1 MANIK
6 KIILRESK
14 KITSKTELDITP
26 EELANLTLFKVLNLP
41 YFENVNNFMRL
52 HYNVFDEVSLGNL
65 PLNNV
70 KAYNNDSIKSFVVKM
85 NMKEG
90 FDEQVETK
98 NQILK
103 QNDHQSFKTFME
115 IINSSNKLD
124 EAIEKIDKLIKND
137 ALFFEKIM
145 NITSPSYYDNHNKM
159 IKVINQLIAHDENET
174 YEKYQFEQQSKIKHY
189 RGRGFSN
196 DVKDFVFDFHSF
208 KTLASKPFAELIAN
222 INQRDLDA
230 LTGIPDF
237 KIENINTFENKYPE
251 EYKKSVFKIFKESD
265 DLVKR
270 CKETFNLNHYKKEVA
285 KLNKYYE
292 RVLNNQTAEQ
302 LLDTYEAPIQS
313 ILQVLSKAYP
323 QLFKDVQDSHYEITR
338 QVHKT
343 AKEKDAF
350 IKKEQPLEIYQDYN
364 TSFSYPVV
372 RGFLYYKNEYNTESG
387 VYVAAHNGLEDITS
401 GEGRFSDNINFG
413 GYRMEIE
420 HLRINRIYEGGRN
433 ISLSLKQEVIEEFAK
448 LAAERKCPLVYD
460 IIERDHGGQSKF
472 NNDMKS
478 AIHNLKEK
486 YPNVIF
492 INDCIFLNVAESLET
507 EMKTEIMVKLLK
519 DNTPYEKVV
528 KSIKQLEKFIE
539 TEDFKKMSE
548 LDYMDRRTGIARKNV
563 IDTII
568 KSASSSKNK
577 INPSM

>member
-14 KITSKTELDITP
+14 KIASKTELDITP

-41 YFENVNNFMRL
+41 YFENVNEFMRL

-65 PLNNV
+65 ALNNV
-70 KAYNNDSIKSFVVKM
+70 KAYNNDSMKSFVVKM

-103 QNDHQSFKTFME
+103 QHDHQLFKSFMQ
-115 IINSSNKLD
+115 IINSSSKLD
-124 EAIEKIDKLIKND
+124 EAIEKIDKLIEND

-208 KTLASKPFAELIAN
+208 KNLASKPFTELVAN

-237 KIENINTFENKYPE
+237 KLENINTFEKKYPE

-265 DLVKR
+265 DIIIR
-270 CKETFNLNHYKKEVA
+270 CKEVFDLNHYHKEVD
-285 KLNKYYE
+285 KLNKYYKK
-292 RVLNNQTAEQ
+292 VLNNQTAEQ
-302 LLDTYEAPIQS
+302 LLDTYAAPIQS
-313 ILQVLSKAYP
+313 VLQVLSKAYP
-323 QLFKDVQDSHYEITR
+323 QLFKDVQDSPYEITR
-338 QVHKT
+338 QIHKT
-343 AKEKDAF
+343 SKEKDAF
-350 IKKEQPLEIYQDYN
+350 IRKEQPLEIYQDYN

-372 RGFLYYKNEYNTESG
+372 RGFLYYKNQYNRDRG
-387 VYVAAHNGLEDITS
+387 VYIAAHNGLEDITS
-401 GEGRFSDNINFG
+401 GEGCFDDNINFG
-413 GYRMEIE
+413 GYRMEIK
-420 HLRINRIYEGGRN
+420 HLRINRVYEAGRDVP
-433 ISLSLKQEVIEEFAK
+433 LALKQEVIEEFAK
-448 LAAERKCPLVYD
+448 IAAECTCPLVYD

-492 INDCIFLNVAESLET
+492 INDCTFLTVEERLET
-507 EMKTEIMVKLLK
+507 DLKTEIMVKLLTEK
-519 DNTPYEKVV
+519 VPYENIAKA
-528 KSIKQLEKFIE
+528 IKQLEKYTE
-539 TEDFKKMSE
+539 TEGFKTLSK
-548 LDYMDRRTGIARKNV
+548 LDYFDRKNDSTRQNIV
-563 IDTII
+563 EKII
-568 KSASSSKNK
+568 KSAMLHKNK
-577 INPSM
+577 IKPSM